1 MKTLTATALL
11 AIGLASCT
19 GLNAATF
26 SAGVDFAGDVPA
38 EQTGMKV
45 YPGATPIRNRND
57 ESESANLQFSFGD
70 YGLKVVAAKLQ
81 SADAPDKVAQFYR
94 EDLARFGTVLDCT
107 GTGVPPT
114 PPAPK
119 AKKSKVLTCDG
130 DKPRRNGVLLKVGT
144 RDDQRVAEVHPLGS
158 GSKISL
164 VHVKTRNLD

>member
-11 AIGLASCT
+11 AISLASCSA
-19 GLNAATF
+19 LHAATF
-26 SAGVDFAGDVPA
+26 SAGFDFAGDVPA

-45 YPGATPIRNRND
+45 YPGATPLRNKND

-70 YGLKVVAAKLQ
+70 YGLKVVAAKLR

-107 GTGVPPT
+107 AAETPPT
-114 PPAPK
+114 PAPK

-130 DKPRRNGVLLKVGT
+130 DKPRRNGVLFKVGT
-144 RDDQRVAEVHPLGS
+144 RDDQRLAEVHADGS
-158 GSKISL
+158 GSRISL
-164 VHVKTRNLD
+164 VHVKMRNLD